1 MRRMMLILVAVCWAL
16 PAVASQ
22 AVAEPKFMGL
32 GDLDG
37 ALFFSEA
44 FGVSGDGST
53 IVGRSDSTLGS
64 EAFVWTE
71 GSGIVGL
78 GDLAGGAFNSGA
90 IAASQDGSVIVGYA
104 TSESGNEN
112 FRWTDT
118 TNMVGLGTAP
128 FTFTGG
134 VSNDGSV
141 VVGTFAD
148 SLSFEAFRWLQPTE
162 RVGLE
167 TLPGNSQSFGEAVSG
182 DGSIVVG
189 RGGSEAFRWT
199 QASGMMGLGDFQTA
213 PATVI
218 SEAYGMSTDG
228 VYIVG
233 GARNDDDEDEP
244 FRWDAATEMTDLGC
258 PAEIGA
264 FRAGADVSE
273 GGSFVV
279 GPPRGATDNARA
291 FIWDDESGCR
301 LLKDALS
308 VEFGLDLSGWTLVA
322 ATGISDD
329 GRTIVG
335 YGENPLGQT
344 EAWMAVIGPV
354 SQPVPALGMLLRLAL
369 GSLVGGAGLLGLRR
383 LA

>member
-1 MRRMMLILVAVCWAL
+1 MMLILVAVCWAL

-148 SLSFEAFRWLQPTE
+148 SLSFDR
-162 RVGLE
+162 R
-167 TLPGNSQSFGEAVSG
+167 
-182 DGSIVVG
+182 
-189 RGGSEAFRWT
+189 
-199 QASGMMGLGDFQTA
+199 
-213 PATVI
+213 
-218 SEAYGMSTDG
+218 
-228 VYIVG
+228 
-233 GARNDDDEDEP
+233 
-244 FRWDAATEMTDLGC
+244 
-258 PAEIGA
+258 
-264 FRAGADVSE
+264 
-273 GGSFVV
+273 
-279 GPPRGATDNARA
+279 
-291 FIWDDESGCR
+291 
-301 LLKDALS
+301 
-308 VEFGLDLSGWTLVA
+308 
-322 ATGISDD
+322 
-329 GRTIVG
+329 
-335 YGENPLGQT
+335 
-344 EAWMAVIGPV
+344 
-354 SQPVPALGMLLRLAL
+354 
-369 GSLVGGAGLLGLRR
+369 LRR
-383 LA
+383 RSSVRLTACRRMESISLEAHETTMTKTSRFGGTRRPR